1 MVPNRIP
8 DCHRRW
14 SAPFAVGLVLILS
27 SITAPAQAP
36 VQASSPVPAPGSAP
50 APPAKTPATDKTP
63 SIDWMVRDV
72 LNSLARFDQD
82 GRNPA
87 NKVSFELPE
96 KAVNDYLVYALRE
109 HPRKGISAITVN
121 LLPRNE
127 VAISVEIDFD
137 AVPKSELQAV
147 PEPLRPL
154 VTGKR
159 TFKLNTGFDSSNG
172 TIRFHVRDAKGPEG
186 TVIPQKILTEVL
198 RTIGSRQPESYDPE
212 KPNPLPFGVQ
222 RIWTQ
227 KQLICGET

>member
-1 MVPNRIP
+1 MVSNPTLARR
-8 DCHRRW
+8 RRW
-14 SAPFAVGLVLILS
+14 SVPLALGLVLILS
-27 SITAPAQAP
+27 SVTTPAQAPAQA
-36 VQASSPVPAPGSAP
+36 SAP
-50 APPAKTPATDKTP
+50 PPPGPVAAQAPKTP
-63 SIDWMVRDV
+63 STDWMVRDV
-72 LNSLARFDQD
+72 LTSLTRFDQD

-109 HPRKGISAITVN
+109 HPRPGVSAITVS

-127 VAISVEIDFD
+127 LALSVEVDFD

-147 PEPLRPL
+147 PEILRPL
-154 VTGKR
+154 LTGKR
-159 TFKLNTGFDSSNG
+159 LFKLNTGFDSSNG
-172 TIRFHVRDAKGPEG
+172 TIRFRVRDAKGPEG
-186 TVIPQKILTEVL
+186 MAIPQKVLSEVL

-222 RIWTQ
+222 RVWTE

>member
-1 MVPNRIP
+1 MVSSLILDHGR
-8 DCHRRW
+8 HW
-14 SAPFAVGLVLILS
+14 SVPLALGLVLIFGN
-27 SITAPAQAP
+27 TPTPAQT
-36 VQASSPVPAPGSAP
+36 PAPGSTPAP
-50 APPAKTPATDKTP
+50 ASAQAAPQSAKTQ

-72 LNSLARFDQD
+72 LASLARFDQD

-96 KAVNDYLVYALRE
+96 KAVNDYLIYALRE
-109 HPRKGISAITVN
+109 HPRPGISSITVS

-127 VAISVEIDFD
+127 VALSVEIDFD

-159 TFKLNTGFDSSNG
+159 TFKLNAGFDSSKG

-186 TVIPQKILTEVL
+186 TAIPQKILSEVL
-198 RTIGSRQPESYDPE
+198 RSIGSRQPESYDPE

-222 RIWTQ
+222 RVWTE